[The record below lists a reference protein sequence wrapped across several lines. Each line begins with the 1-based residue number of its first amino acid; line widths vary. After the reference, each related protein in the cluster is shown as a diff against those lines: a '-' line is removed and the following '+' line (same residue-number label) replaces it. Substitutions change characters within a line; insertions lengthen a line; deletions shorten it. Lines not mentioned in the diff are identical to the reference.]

1 MDIAQLRKNL
11 IQAIEAAKRDG
22 AARRARADEAGRL
35 YEKFLADTA
44 VPVFRAMAGALKGE
58 GLLFEVIA
66 PLGGVRLVPERQR
79 EDGIELT
86 LDGTL
91 DPPAPIVTVVRS
103 RGSRTMRHERPLTDA
118 QGVEGITDEDVAR
131 VLLEELRPWL
141 ER

>member
-1 MDIAQLRKNL
+1 MDIAQLRKIL
-11 IQAIEAAKRDG
+11 IHAIAHAKRD
-22 AARRARADEAGRL
+22 AASRRARADEANRR
-35 YEKFLADTA
+35 YETFLETTA

-58 GLLFEVIA
+58 GLLFDVTT
-66 PLGGVRLVPERQR
+66 PLGGVRLGPERQR

-86 LDGTL
+86 LDSSV

-118 QGVEGITDEDVAR
+118 LRVDGVTEDDVAR

>member
-1 MDIAQLRKNL
+1 MDIAQLRKRL
-11 IQAIEAAKRDG
+11 IQEIEAARRDG

-35 YEKFLADTA
+35 YDKFLDDTA

-58 GLLFEVIA
+58 GLPFEVMT

-86 LDGTL
+86 LDATL
-91 DPPAPIVTVVRS
+91 DPPAPVLSVMRS
-103 RGSRTMRHERPLTDA
+103 RGSRTMRRERPLTDS
-118 QGVEGITDEDVAR
+118 QRVEGLSEEDVAQA
-131 VLLEELRPWL
+131 LFEELRPWL

>member
-1 MDIAQLRKNL
+1 MDIAQLRKSL
-11 IQAIEAAKRDG
+11 VQAIEHAKRDG

-35 YEKFLADTA
+35 YEKFLETTA

-58 GLLFEVIA
+58 GLLFEVMT
-66 PLGGVRLVPERQR
+66 PSGGVRLVPERAR

-91 DPPAPIVTVVRS
+91 DPPAPIVTVMRS
-103 RGSRTMRHERPLTDA
+103 RGSRTLRHERPLTDA
-118 QGVEGITDEDVAR
+118 HRVVGVTEDDVAR

>member
-1 MDIAQLRKNL
+1 MDIALLRKSL
-11 IQAIEAAKRDG
+11 MQAIEVARRDG

-58 GLLFEVIA
+58 GLPFEVMT

-118 QGVEGITDEDVAR
+118 QRVEGLTDEDVAR

>member
-1 MDIAQLRKNL
+1 MDIAHLRKNL
-11 IQAIEAAKRDG
+11 MHAIEAAKRDG
-22 AARRARADEAGRL
+22 AARRVRADEATRL
-35 YEKFLADTA
+35 YERFLESTA

-58 GLLFEVIA
+58 GLLFDVMT

-91 DPPAPIVTVVRS
+91 DPPAPVVTVMRS
-103 RGSRTMRHERPLTDA
+103 RGSRTVRRERPLTDS
-118 QGVEGITDEDVAR
+118 QRVEGVTDDDVAR

>member
-1 MDIAQLRKNL
+1 MDIGHLRKSL

-58 GLLFEVIA
+58 GLLFEVMA

-86 LDGTL
+86 LDATL
-91 DPPAPIVTVVRS
+91 DPPAPIVSVVRS

-118 QGVEGITDEDVAR
+118 QRVEGITDEDVAR